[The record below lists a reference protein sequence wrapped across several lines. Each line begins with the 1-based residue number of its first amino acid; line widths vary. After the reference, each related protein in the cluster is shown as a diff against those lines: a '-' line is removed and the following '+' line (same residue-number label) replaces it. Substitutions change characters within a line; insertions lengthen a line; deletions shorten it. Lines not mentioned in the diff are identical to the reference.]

1 LTLHYVYCI
10 LHYML
15 NTLGQYIR
23 EKREALRQT
32 DRRYS
37 LRQVAGH
44 IGVEPSYLS
53 KIERGET
60 SAYLTEEKI
69 RLLAK
74 YLNEDPDVL
83 LALSGKISL
92 DVQEII
98 RKRPQ
103 LFAQLI
109 RDLKR
114 TPDHAI
120 LRIVR
125 EVRDGNW

>member
-1 LTLHYVYCI
+1 
-10 LHYML
+10 M
-15 NTLGQYIR
+15 NNALGNYIR
-23 EKREALRQT
+23 EKREVLRQT

-37 LRQVAGH
+37 LRQVASH
-44 IGVEPSYLS
+44 INVEPSYLS
-53 KIERGET
+53 KIERSET

-69 RLLAK
+69 RRLAD
-74 YLNEDPDVL
+74 YLGEDPDVL
-83 LALSGKISL
+83 LALSGKISQ

-109 RDLKR
+109 RDLKG
-114 TPDHAI
+114 TPANAI

-125 EVRDGNW
+125 EVRDGKW